1 MKATVCIP
9 SVRPGALGTTIRSV
23 LAQTCQDWEL
33 LVVGQGDA
41 ATETVLEAAVGA
53 AAGGDPRVS
62 YVHLAERGCSR
73 ARNAGTRL
81 ARGEVIAFLDDDCEA
96 EPAWL
101 ETIVSAFDADPELG
115 AVGGAV
121 IGPEKLGALASCPTV
136 MPTEAL
142 YDPAVTPQRPPDG
155 WDWIG
160 ANCAFRLTAT
170 ARVGPWDELMG
181 PGMPFPVGE
190 DTDYKLRLESLGVR
204 MLTTPRSR
212 ILHSSGVRSGR
223 AALRSQRNYALGNGV
238 LAAKQTL
245 SGDPRG
251 RIWLNATRR
260 RCLTDWARRLRP
272 QRLPVDLR
280 HLLWFEVGYR
290 RCRRD
295 YEVDAA
301 GLLRQRG
308 SAPAGTAVT
317 LRPAHEADSRHAA
330 TGR

>member
-1 MKATVCIP
+1 MKATVCVP
-9 SVRPGALGTTIRSV
+9 TVRPGALGRTVRSV
-23 LAQTCQDWEL
+23 FAQTWQDWEL

-41 ATETVLEAAVGA
+41 ASEAVLRAAVA
-53 AAGGDPRVS
+53 EAAGGDPRIS

-81 ARGEVIAFLDDDCEA
+81 ARGEIIAFLDDDCEA
-96 EPAWL
+96 DPAWL
-101 ETIVSAFDADPELG
+101 ATVVGAFEADPELG

-136 MPTEAL
+136 MPAEAL
-142 YDPAVTPQRPPDG
+142 YDPALTPQRPPAG

-160 ANCAFRLTAT
+160 ANCAFRLSAA

-181 PGMPFPVGE
+181 PGMPFPVAE
-190 DTDYKLRLESLGVR
+190 DTDYKLRLEALGVR

-223 AALRSQRNYALGNGV
+223 AALHSQRNYALGNGV
-238 LAAKQTL
+238 LAGKQTL
-245 SGDPRG
+245 NGDPRG
-251 RIWLNATRR
+251 RLWLRATRR
-260 RCLTDWARRLRP
+260 RCLTEWARRLRP

-290 RCRRD
+290 RCRRH
-295 YEVDAA
+295 YEVDAE
-301 GLLRQRG
+301 GLLRRRG
-308 SAPAGTAVT
+308 ATPPGSVVN
-317 LRPAHEADSRHAA
+317 LRPPHEVDSRHAA